1 MRRSFVAVIIS
12 ALALFCISG
21 AAQARVDHRLITADR
36 NASLGFLAA
45 SATMQINGEAQGFF
59 DRIASEPGCI
69 ALSGIGLLLVG
80 GIIRRRRSKATPR
93 RRERSL
99 DRALYPVD

>member
-1 MRRSFVAVIIS
+1 MRLLFTAVIIS
-12 ALALFCISG
+12 VLALFCISG
-21 AAQARVDHRLITADR
+21 AAQAGVDQRLMSADR

-45 SATMQINGEAQGFF
+45 SATIQVNREEQGFF